1 MLESMDDL
9 YATLARRQPRGRR
22 PIRSLALLAV
32 LLAAGW
38 SAGCVQPE
46 DQDASWSY
54 VYTTII
60 QPNCTTSNCH
70 SGLAATAGVQ
80 LHTLE
85 GAYIGL
91 TGRGCE
97 SAGLPEAAHHDFV
110 VPYEPERSKLMYMLR
125 GEETWR
131 MPPDVALPQV
141 EIDLVERWILEGAT
155 CD

>member
-1 MLESMDDL
+1 MLSPMDDFFP
-9 YATLARRQPRGRR
+9 TLARCHLHGHRR
-22 PIRSLALLAV
+22 ARLLALFSV
-32 LLAAGW
+32 VLAAG
-38 SAGCVQPE
+38 SLAGCVEPE
-46 DQDASWSY
+46 DQDSSWSY

-70 SGLAATAGVQ
+70 SGLAATAGLQ
-80 LHTLE
+80 FHTKE
-85 GAYIGL
+85 GAYIDL

-97 SAGLPEAAHHDFV
+97 SAGLPGEAHHNFV

-155 CD
+155 CE